1 MNNGN
6 QEFSCGFFSH
16 SLNFR
21 VSGLTNSNQGTAP
34 IYEALKNL
42 LERGYPTRP
51 THYLEDK
58 IRELHPEFSWSDQ
71 DLPESMMLRSFKPNW
86 DDTIKGYD
94 EKRLF
99 PARTFFNDLIDEHLS
114 GYSFI
119 KNLIVPECKFGDI
132 LVDPIKAGASPD
144 WAVDFFLPCADLV
157 IEIDGSQHGNEKA
170 KVSDAARDRIFR
182 KYGIRTHRIE
192 TKKISENSDGIRNYF
207 SDLKRILDDNK
218 EIQFIKAFI
227 GSREYDLKSINYDLS
242 GLARLQRLLVALLEQ
257 KQIKNGTCLELKADF
272 KPLLDWNGLALK
284 DLKNTYDLLKFHFPS
299 SPKFPE
305 IQLNLV
311 EEFSKSK
318 DCIKID
324 LSVFCN
330 VDDAP
335 LAEGIISVRSSQLN
349 FMYRWDSKEPK
360 KIPKICASKSTFDG
374 KIIKQKRALKNN
386 LQQLNSIIFGL
397 GQFRVG
403 QFEIISSAIES
414 HSVLG
419 LLPTGGGKSL
429 CFQSLGAIETGCTIV
444 VCPITALIRDHV
456 LELQQFGFNQRA
468 EYVSAETAKDQD
480 YIFQKLE
487 SGILKFL
494 FLSPEQF
501 QKPHVRQILARLQRN
516 NRVSRFVI
524 DEVHCISEWGHDFRT
539 AYLNLAYTIEKF
551 APGIPILCLTATA
564 AVKVIKDIQIEFKIS
579 DDDIVY
585 RMDQSRTELNFRI
598 QKTHNKI
605 DDLQNILTDRYEN
618 DSINKTHAMIVFSS
632 RVNDSRA
639 EFGIPGISQTI
650 RKVLKNANVGVFSGK
665 QPKHFDL
672 ASEVQNISKPTKMLK
687 NYTDYKAE
695 IQKQFK
701 ANELDAIIATKAFGM
716 GVNKPNVRLV
726 VHYGMPQSLETLYQE
741 AGRAG
746 RDKKPAD
753 CITLFTP
760 GSNVP
765 DSTHSAETTMEAL
778 ELIQKKIMDNGGDLS
793 LQLFFLTQNS
803 KKIDA
808 ELQECIDELTFLRS
822 FGSEGLVVVSDNLD
836 QVNHNHVS
844 DVEAQRTGH
853 QNKKENHQS
862 HNRIK
867 EKIIFRLKQLGFV
880 KDWAV
885 LDFTKGI
892 YEVDWTDQSRNM
904 LADSIV
910 KLIKKYSE
918 AEDDIAKY
926 SEKIKRAG
934 QEGLGAE
941 EALIRVLLEWNYEHF
956 VYQRRQ
962 SLKNIYD
969 ACDSYENS
977 DTFKQTIEA
986 YFQTNKAFSEL
997 PNIINLNAK
1006 HVPLPIRSIILTKDG
1021 NLIGAAKRYKM
1032 TINLMKYLEAY
1043 SDNPG
1048 LNLLSSLLRLAD
1060 DNFDDPD
1067 GMQRF
1072 KQYLDTFNMSGAEI
1086 LELEPL
1092 VETLCKFQPNLAKQ
1106 AFECIFEK
1114 FRQPKLAKM
1123 VLERTDSA
1131 DAENILLQDINDRLE
1146 KVL

>member
-16 SLNFR
+16 SLNFW

-58 IRELHPEFSWSDQ
+58 IRELHPEFLWSNQ
-71 DLPESMMLRSFKPNW
+71 DLPESMMLRPFKPNW
-86 DDTIKGYD
+86 EDTIKGFD

-99 PARTFFNDLIDEHLS
+99 PARTFFNDLIDEHLAE
-114 GYSFI
+114 YSFI

-182 KYGIRTHRIE
+182 SYGIRTHRIE
-192 TKKISENSDGIRNYF
+192 TKKINENSDGIRNYF
-207 SDLKRILDDNK
+207 SSLKKILDGNR
-218 EIQFIKAFI
+218 EIQLIKDFIKN
-227 GSREYDLKSINYDLS
+227 SEYNLKSINYDLL
-242 GLARLQRLLVALLEQ
+242 GLARLQRLLVTLLEQ
-257 KQIKNGTCLELKADF
+257 KQIKNGACLELKADF
-272 KPLLDWNGLALK
+272 QPLLDWPDLALK
-284 DLKNTYDLLKFHFPS
+284 DLNNTYDLLKFHFPS
-299 SPKFPE
+299 SPKFPK
-305 IQLNLV
+305 IKCILV
-311 EEFSKSK
+311 EEFSESSST
-318 DCIKID
+318 IKID
-324 LSVFCN
+324 LSIFRN
-330 VDDAP
+330 LDDTP
-335 LAEGIISVRSSQLN
+335 LTDNTISVLNSQLN
-349 FMYRWDSKEPK
+349 FVYCWDSKEPTK
-360 KIPKICASKSTFDG
+360 EPKICLTQTNLDG
-374 KIIKQKRALKNN
+374 KVIKQKRGLKQN
-386 LQQLNSIIFGL
+386 LEQLNSIIFGFDE
-397 GQFRVG
+397 FRKG

-429 CFQSLGAIETGCTIV
+429 CFQTLGAIEFGCTIV

-468 EYVSAETAKDQD
+468 AFVSAETAKEQKN
-480 YIFQKLE
+480 IFHKLE
-487 SGILKFL
+487 VGSLKFL

-501 QKPHVRQILARLQRN
+501 QKPEVRQILARLTRN

-551 APGIPILCLTATA
+551 SPGTPVLCLTATA

-585 RMDQSRTELNFRI
+585 SMDQSRAELSFKI
-598 QKTHNKI
+598 QNTTNKLS
-605 DDLQNILTDRYEN
+605 DLQKILASRDKN
-618 DSINKTHAMIVFSS
+618 KSINKTEAMIIFST
-632 RVNDSRA
+632 RANDRGTELGVPA
-639 EFGIPGISQTI
+639 ISQNV
-650 RKVLKNANVGVFSGK
+650 RRVLEDANIGVFTGK
-665 QPKHFDL
+665 KPEHFDL
-672 ASEVQNISKPTKMLK
+672 LSELKNISKPTKAIK
-687 NYTDYKAE
+687 NYNEYKAE
-695 IQKQFK
+695 VQKQFK
-701 ANELDAIIATKAFGM
+701 ANQLDGIVATKAFGM

-760 GSNVP
+760 GSNIP
-765 DSTHSAETTMEAL
+765 EATHSADTTMESL
-778 ELIQKKIMDNGGDLS
+778 ELIQKKIMNSGGDLS

-803 KKIDA
+803 KKVEL
-808 ELQECIDELTFLRS
+808 ELQECISELEFLRS
-822 FGSEGLVVVSDNLD
+822 FGTEGLVTVSEDLSQRSDPQLD
-836 QVNHNHVS
+836 GS
-844 DVEAQRTGH
+844 DAQADELIIA
-853 QNKKENHQS
+853 KEKQK
-862 HNRIK
+862 NRERLK
-867 EKIIFRLKQLGFV
+867 EKIIYRLKQLGFV

-885 LDFTKGI
+885 LDFIKGI
-892 YEVDWTDQSRNM
+892 YEVEWADQDITM
-904 LADSIV
+904 LAVSIL
-910 KLIKKYSE
+910 KMIRKYSE

-926 SEKIKRAG
+926 SEKIKGAAL
-934 QEGLGAE
+934 EGLVAE

-969 ACDSYENS
+969 ACNGFENS
-977 DTFKQTIEA
+977 DKFKQTIES
-986 YFQTNKAFSEL
+986 YFQINKAFSEL
-997 PNIINLNAK
+997 PSIINLNAK
-1006 HVPLPIRSIILTKDG
+1006 DVPLPIRSIILTNDG
-1021 NLIGAAKRYKM
+1021 NLKSAGKRHQMK
-1032 TINLMKYLEAY
+1032 INLMKYLEAY

-1072 KQYLDTFNMSGAEI
+1072 KQYLDTFNVSGAEV
-1086 LELEPL
+1086 LSLEPL
-1092 VETLCKFQPNLAKQ
+1092 VDTLCKFQPKLAQQ
-1106 AFECIFEK
+1106 AFDCIFDR
-1114 FRQPKLAKM
+1114 FRQPALAKM
-1123 VLERTDSA
+1123 VLERTDNAEAEYILVHDLSA
-1131 DAENILLQDINDRLE
+1131 RLE